1 MDLELLR
8 NQYII
13 GTPHYSV
20 VKRIDTFERQGKNPH
35 EGMCLC
41 GLVAT

>member
-8 NQYII
+8 NQYVVGI
-13 GTPHYSV
+13 PHYSV
-20 VKRIDTFERQGKNPH
+20 AKWINTLERQGKTLH